1 MGRGIL
7 SRQVDSSTFLIEKEI
22 LNMFVPEEENVIVED
37 NTPDYINEIQRLKET
52 TVSKEDYNKLKADNK
67 KLITALSNG
76 TTIEGKVEPKVSPVE
91 KIQNLRKELFGSE
104 SNSMNDL
111 DMVSKMLELRKE
123 IIDNGGTDPF
133 LPKGHKVRIT
143 DNDKECA
150 NRVARVLTECVE
162 DAEGSNRRFMSNVFE
177 SIV

>member
-1 MGRGIL
+1 
-7 SRQVDSSTFLIEKEI
+7 
-22 LNMFVPEEENVIVED
+22 MFYPEEENVVVAED
-37 NTPDYINEIQRLKET
+37 NTPDYIAQIKNLKENS
-52 TVSKEDYNKLKADNK
+52 VSKDDYNKLKADNK
-67 KLITALSNG
+67 KLIDALANG
-76 TTIEGKVEPKVSPVE
+76 TQVEDVVEPKVSAVE

-162 DAEGSNRRFMSNVFE
+162 DAEGSNRRFISNVFE

>member
-1 MGRGIL
+1 
-7 SRQVDSSTFLIEKEI
+7 
-22 LNMFVPEEENVIVED
+22 MFYPEEENVIVAED
-37 NTPDYINEIQRLKET
+37 NTPDYINEIQKLKET

-67 KLITALSNG
+67 KLIEALANG
-76 TTIEGKVEPKVSPVE
+76 TQVEGVVEPKVSAVE
-91 KIQNLRKELFGSE
+91 KINNLRKELFGSA
-104 SNSMNDL
+104 SNSLNDL
-111 DMVSKMLELRKE
+111 EMVSKMLELRKE
-123 IIDNGGTDPF
+123 IIENEGTDPF